1 MTVRLANL
9 DSSRPEMGH
18 RVSDAHSYEN
28 EHSYENHPIR
38 ILSTFRRTLLWIALD
53 ITVNIINHRP
63 QLDHLEFL

>member
-18 RVSDAHSYEN
+18 SVSDAHSYEN

-38 ILSTFRRTLLWIALD
+38 ILLTLLWTL
-53 ITVNIINHRP
+53 
-63 QLDHLEFL
+63 L